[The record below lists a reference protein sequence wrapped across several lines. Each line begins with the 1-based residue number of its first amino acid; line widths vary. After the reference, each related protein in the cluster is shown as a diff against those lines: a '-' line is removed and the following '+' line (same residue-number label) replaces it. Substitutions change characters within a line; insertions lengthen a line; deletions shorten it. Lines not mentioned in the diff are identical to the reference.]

1 MLCVLRAPT
10 EEGAGP
16 SGTRVTAACEPPG
29 GGTGSSSSGRAANTF
44 KGREV
49 ADGQPPA
56 DPALTQRDFTK
67 NLGTYIGTTLSLRG
81 RIESDVTQRRET
93 SKEPQV

>member
-1 MLCVLRAPT
+1 MLCVLRALT

-16 SGTRVTAACEPPG
+16 SGTRVTVACEPPG

-67 NLGTYIGTTLSLRG
+67 NLGTVHRDNL
-81 RIESDVTQRRET
+81 
-93 SKEPQV
+93 EPPG